1 MHKAHLLNLIKLSNY
16 YYKLARIKYAVP
28 LGGEDDRGGIFVSD
42 KSIFSRPDTTPF
54 RFEEPENTVR
64 ENKLSGKSLPPYKEF
79 KDHYSKTQLNY
90 RIIYL
95 KDFFNLKE
103 FIASSLRSPTV
114 EQYKNMI
121 SQYIT
126 KPSLDEEIVFEGKQL
141 LENFDSIFSKDAINI
156 VANTLTSEDEITPEA
171 IDHDIGHNILDTRE
185 IYPII
190 ESDFK
195 QAFKAD
201 YQVISKGKVLSS
213 KSMIEKVFDNS
224 YGKEILT
231 AIITHNK
238 LPRGISSLNMARGT
252 VEDIEADLIPI
263 YNKNGETFAGLQFTG
278 VNFYF
283 DKDASSINLIPI
295 IGNQIFNYSL
305 SPIDL
310 RIPNIN
316 KVIKKYLALVEAQIS
331 KNLFDLVGKVYLLNK

>member
-1 MHKAHLLNLIKLSNY
+1 MNKVKLSNLIRLSNY
-16 YYKLARIKYAVP
+16 YYKLASIKYAVP

-42 KSIFSRPDTTPF
+42 KSIFSKPDITPF
-54 RFEEPENTVR
+54 RFEEPENIVR
-64 ENKLSGKSLPPYKEF
+64 ENKLSGKSLPPYKDF

-95 KDFFNLKE
+95 KDFFKLKE
-103 FIASSLRSPTV
+103 FMVSNLDPPTV
-114 EQYKNMI
+114 DQYKNMI

-126 KPSLDEEIVFEGKQL
+126 EPSLDEEIVLEGKQL
-141 LENFDSIFSKDAINI
+141 LENFDSIFSKRAINI

-185 IYPII
+185 IYSII
-190 ESDFK
+190 ELDFK

-201 YQVISKGKVLSS
+201 YQVINKGKILSS

-231 AIITHNK
+231 AIITHDK
-238 LPRGISSLNMARGT
+238 LPRGISNLNMSRGT
-252 VEDIEADLIPI
+252 LEDIEADLIPI
-263 YNKNGETFAGLQFTG
+263 YNQNGETFAGLQFTG
-278 VNFYF
+278 INFYF
-283 DKDASSINLIPI
+283 DKNASSISLMPI
-295 IGNQIFNYSL
+295 IGDQIFNYSL

-310 RIPNIN
+310 NIPNIN
-316 KVIKKYLALVEAQIS
+316 KVIKKYLALVESKIS
-331 KNLFDLVGKVYLLNK
+331 KNLSNLVGKVYLLNK